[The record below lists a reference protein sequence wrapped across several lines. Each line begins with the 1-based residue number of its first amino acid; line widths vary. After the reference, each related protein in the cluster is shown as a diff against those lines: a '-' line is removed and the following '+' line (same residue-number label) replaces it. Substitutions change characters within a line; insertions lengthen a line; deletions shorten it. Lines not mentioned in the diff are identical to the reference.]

1 MKAKVMS
8 EITYEYQSQRGW
20 DSKCG
25 LEVLNHDGFTLA
37 IATELDD
44 NPGVSVTNFAEHLAT
59 RVCRD
64 FQIDPMK
71 LVWVEHYPDAG
82 KRPYFDPA
90 HWDAATF
97 TFDIVRAHFHHPSWF
112 WVPEPQLRALRRGE
126 LPDLTAGLFAWAVRE
141 LTTTGLVSECHLC
154 GPGPTS
160 ASLFPDL
167 ESFYSAGVNRRRS
180 QEFDYGVHWR
190 QGTDTSY
197 RWRVS
202 YIRATGEV
210 YARREYSLLVV
221 LLGLVPPGEAEGSP
235 WYRTLEPILDGWA
248 DRCGRPGGLEWVR
261 DRLAMYAHG
270 RATEVSSADKQ

>member
-1 MKAKVMS
+1 MGEIS
-8 EITYEYQSQRGW
+8 EMTYEYKSQWGW

-25 LEVLNHDGFTLA
+25 LEVLNQQGFTLV

-64 FQIDPMK
+64 FKIDPMK

-82 KRPYFDPA
+82 KRPYFDPV

-97 TFDIVRAHFHHPSWF
+97 TFNILQGHFHRPAWF
-112 WVPEPQLRALRRGE
+112 WVPEPQLQAMRRGE
-126 LPDLTAGLFAWAVRE
+126 LPDLPAGLSAWAVRE

-160 ASLFPDL
+160 ASLFRDL
-167 ESFYSAGVNRRRS
+167 ESFYGAGVNRGGS

-190 QGTDTSY
+190 QGTDTSD

-202 YIRATGEV
+202 YIQATGEV
-210 YARREYSLLVV
+210 YARREYSPLVV
-221 LLGLVPPGEAEGSP
+221 VLGVVPPDEAEGGP
-235 WYRTLEPILDGWA
+235 WYRTLERILDGWEH
-248 DRCGRPGGLEWVR
+248 RCGKPGGLEWVR

-270 RATEVSSADKQ
+270 RAAEVSNANNQ